1 MILGRTWH
9 SIPTNQFACPPTIHT
24 VSTHFYKHIGN
35 NVTITCS
42 VSGFPTPK
50 IYWLFESN
58 YGAEFG
64 HNTANNADAQETVET
79 KIGSEKLD
87 DQKTVETS
95 TDARYSNTTKEIYDE
110 DIIDGDEDYGTL
122 VDMETEL
129 KQILPSTRYSIV
141 QEREHMGVVASKLSV
156 YSLQPIDTQRITCY
170 SANVGGVVMKNFTL
184 IVSTQEP
191 FSSSRS
197 MDLLVSEFML
207 IVVAI
212 CILLMLLMIFLFVVI
227 FRRKFH
233 HQNSTT
239 GQNNAPGPVL
249 GTNHVGDSSVEQE
262 PNRICIDVMDNN
274 YNRTIM
280 KSSNGSGATTTL
292 IPILN
297 GDIPGNNVSME
308 NTNSISSHAKSFITP
323 YTHNS
328 NLMPSSSNILMVN
341 TMVADMLPNSNSSP
355 NAMLSTDPSIIS
367 TDLSSQ
373 STTATAASI
382 NGNGRQEILSP
393 NSQKNSQNSSDS
405 QARAQ
410 VYYSSTNAAVNES
423 NQSIYQQLPLPPS
436 QHCAAISATPVQPD
450 ILSNAY
456 YLTTAASASQYPLL
470 NSGPLFTSDQHLV
483 HTHYNQPAHLI
494 YGTTRIAPTRMAP
507 LPNSNSFG
515 GVAGALLNSK
525 ITKVKFADELE
536 SSFDSTT
543 SSSSMSAYGTL
554 RRNNNNNSGS
564 IIKDHGKP
572 LGMVHRNI
580 SSYPEG
586 LRLVESSVD
595 SGEPIRVAE
604 QLDETEEDNYYQQE
618 QQQQQQQ
625 QQQQH

>member
-1 MILGRTWH
+1 M
-9 SIPTNQFACPPTIHT
+9 
-24 VSTHFYKHIGN
+24 
-35 NVTITCS
+35 
-42 VSGFPTPK
+42 SGFPTPK

-64 HNTANNADAQETVET
+64 HKSANGDDEETAETEN
-79 KIGSEKLD
+79 EKLD
-87 DQKTVETS
+87 DVRYGNKTSVRQDNHNDDIVEEDKDYS
-95 TDARYSNTTKEIYDE
+95 TLMDA
-110 DIIDGDEDYGTL
+110 
-122 VDMETEL
+122 ETDL
-129 KQILPSTRYSIV
+129 KQILPSSRYSIV

-227 FRRKFH
+227 FRRKFQ

-239 GQNNAPGPVL
+239 GQNHSSGLVL

-262 PNRICIDVMDNN
+262 PNRICIDVMDDD

-280 KSSNGSGATTTL
+280 KSTNGSGAATTL

-297 GDIPGNNVSME
+297 GDIPGNNASVES
-308 NTNSISSHAKSFITP
+308 TNSISSHAKTFIAP
-323 YTHNS
+323 YAHNS
-328 NLMPSSSNILMVN
+328 NLMTSSSKILMVN
-341 TMVADMLPNSNSSP
+341 TMVADMLPNNNSSP
-355 NAMLSTDPSIIS
+355 NALLSTDPSIIS

-393 NSQKNSQNSSDS
+393 NSQKNIQNSSDN
-405 QARAQ
+405 QGRAP
-410 VYYSSTNAAVNES
+410 VYYSSTNGAINES
-423 NQSIYQQLPLPPS
+423 NQSIYQQLPIPPS
-436 QHCAAISATPVQPD
+436 QHCAAISAASVPPD
-450 ILSNAY
+450 LLSNAY
-456 YLTTAASASQYPLL
+456 YLTTAASASQFPLL
-470 NSGPLFTSDQHLV
+470 NSGPLFTSDHHLV
-483 HTHYNQPAHLI
+483 HTHYNQSAHLI

-554 RRNNNNNSGS
+554 RRNNNNSGG
-564 IIKDHGKP
+564 IIKDHSKP
-572 LGMVHRNI
+572 LGMIHRNI

-595 SGEPIRVAE
+595 SGEPIRVAD

-618 QQQQQQQ
+618 QQQQQ
-625 QQQQH
+625 H